1 MKRFFSLF
9 IVCLMLTG
17 LLSGIPVS
25 AAEGKL
31 SVTASSTTVTVGQ
44 TVTVTLTYDGNG
56 NPIGGI
62 DGSLT
67 YDTNVFSYVSFS
79 GTDVQVKGDAGK
91 TRFIVTPSGAEAPK
105 AVTIA
110 FTFKSLAPGSNDFAV
125 TTSEFV
131 NDTDYADLGSQDA
144 KGSVTVTANN
154 PTLSGNAD
162 LKSLVPS
169 KGSLSPK
176 FDPNVTEYTIAVS
189 HSVTSLSLSATTD
202 HSAAKTYISGKNA
215 LEVGKNTRT
224 ITVTAPN
231 GTTKKYTVVIT
242 RAAAPTTKPTTSG
255 TATKPTGT
263 TTTIPTPP
271 EDALEV
277 EVGGNLMTILDT
289 QAPVD
294 LPDGFKWSTITINL
308 VEVPAIVNDK
318 TGMILLYLTSATQT
332 DNGLYIYLKEE
343 DSFQRYRP
351 MDVQAEGYL
360 IYDAPANQPAPNG
373 VVPGTMLYDNHY
385 VHVYVYEDPALSD
398 FCILWAV
405 PAEGEAG
412 WYTYDKKEETLQ
424 RYHATPAEDE
434 EGNTPSTTKKPTRIT
449 TKTTTAKT
457 TAAKKT
463 ISLGALLADNR
474 RVLLIGAIAIG
485 CVMVATLLLI
495 LILSL
500 SRRKRGK
507 H

>member
-1 MKRFFSLF
+1 MKRFLTLF
-9 IVCLMLTG
+9 LVCLLLTG
-17 LLSGIPVS
+17 LLGSIPVS

-31 SVTASSTTVTVGQ
+31 SVTASSTNVTVGQ
-44 TVTVTLTYDGNG
+44 NVTVTLTYDGNG
-56 NPIGGI
+56 NPIGGAI
-62 DGSLT
+62 GSLSFNT
-67 YDTNVFSYVSFS
+67 EAFSYVSFS
-79 GTDVQVKGDAGK
+79 GTGVEVHGGAGK
-91 TRFIVTPSGAEAPK
+91 MRFVYYATGAEAPTSLT
-105 AVTIA
+105 VS
-110 FTFKSLAPGSNDFAV
+110 FTFKANAPGSCDFTAA
-125 TTSEFV
+125 TEEFFH
-131 NDTDYADLGSQDA
+131 DDDYSSLGAPS
-144 KGSVTVTANN
+144 GSVTVTANN

-176 FDPNVTEYTIAVS
+176 FDPDVTEYTIAVS
-189 HSVTSLSLSATTD
+189 HSVTSLSLSATPD

-242 RAAAPTTKPTTSG
+242 RAAAPTTRPTTSG

-277 EVGGNLMTILDT
+277 EVGGNPMTILDT

-318 TGMILLYLTSATQT
+318 TGMTLLYLTSATQT

-360 IYDAPANQPAPNG
+360 IYDLPTDQPAPNG
-373 VVPGTMLYDNHY
+373 VVAGTMLYDNHY
-385 VHVYVYEDPALSD
+385 VNVYVYEDPALSD
-398 FCILWAV
+398 FCIVWAV

-424 RYHATPAEDE
+424 RYHATPAEIE
-434 EGNTPSTTKKPTRIT
+434 EENASSTTKKSTRIT
-449 TKTTTAKT
+449 AKTTTAKT

-474 RVLLIGAIAIG
+474 RVLLIGGIAIG
-485 CVMVATLLLI
+485 CVMAATLLLI

-500 SRRKRGK
+500 SRRRGK